1 MKSIKSFC
9 SDGNELYNYM
19 LKKESEGKCKK
30 SAKIATLNKFLR
42 QFYGTIKKKYIELGT
57 W

>member
-9 SDGNELYNYM
+9 KIGNELYDYM
-19 LKKESEGKCKK
+19 LQKESEGKCKK
-30 SAKIATLNKFLR
+30 AAKIATLNKFLR
-42 QFYGTIKKKYIELGT
+42 QYYGILKKKYIELGT